1 MSALYEVIPHFYSFT
16 AWKDFPLVAG
26 FTDRYYDFTPG
37 VQPDK
42 KRNFLKDLS
51 IETSHV
57 IFPKQIHRNTVI
69 CVTPNTLLYEEAD
82 ALITREISL
91 PIGIITADCV
101 PLFLYDPLVK
111 CAALI
116 HAGWKGLRHGIVPL
130 TIAKMTEHF
139 NSSPSNIFVGIG
151 PCIHQC
157 CFEVQP
163 DVAAYF
169 PDSTHSR
176 SGKIFVDLVDVSMRN
191 LTQCG
196 VNPCNISIAD
206 FCTSCRTD
214 LFFSYRRE
222 GSHTGRIASL
232 MMLE

>member
-1 MSALYEVIPHFYSFT
+1 MSALYEVIPHFYSFK
-16 AWKDFPLVAG
+16 AWKEFPLVAG

-42 KRNFLKDLS
+42 KRIFLKDLS

-57 IFPKQIHRNTVI
+57 IFPKQIHGNTVL
-69 CVTPNTLLYEEAD
+69 CATSNTPLYEEAD
-82 ALITREISL
+82 ALITSETSL

-111 CAALI
+111 GAALL
-116 HAGWKGLRHGIVPL
+116 HAGWKGLRHGIVSQ
-130 TIAKMTEHF
+130 TINRMTEHF
-139 NSSPSNIFVGIG
+139 NASPRNIFVGIG
-151 PCIHQC
+151 PCIHHC

-169 PDSTHSR
+169 PDSSHAR
-176 SGKIFVDLVDVSMRN
+176 SEKIFVDLVDVSMRS

-196 VNPCNISIAD
+196 IDPCKISIAD
-206 FCTSCRTD
+206 LCTSCRTD

-232 MMLE
+232 MMLQ